1 MIDIEKIDHVG
12 IRIRDKDRSID
23 FYAGLGFDLLAD
35 AGFDQGH
42 PIFMRHPSGVVIN
55 LLGPSSEEKDENILM
70 DVPTKYAGYTHI
82 SLKVTSLDELEAF
95 LNEKKIQITGRFTF
109 KDMRALFIRD
119 PDRNVI
125 EFDDYPGGEPEARL
139 DPSDEFDAYDQ
150 HP

>member
-1 MIDIEKIDHVG
+1 MIAIEKIDHIG

-55 LLGPSSEEKDENILM
+55 LLGPSSEERDENILM

-95 LNEKKIQITGRFTF
+95 LNEKEIQITGRFTF

-139 DPSDEFDAYDQ
+139 DPSDPFDAYDQ